1 MVLEDLR
8 EINGWLLNGKRRTRA
23 ELNNRYPTFDTSMV
37 LTDED
42 VLWQAEILEED
53 ESVRA
58 RVNRALSFLWEREE
72 ENIAVVAHGGLFK
85 KMIDGNFLVSS
96 DLDGK
101 FENCE
106 LKSCSFEMVDGKF
119 ELQELPV
126 C

>member
-1 MVLEDLR
+1 
-8 EINGWLLNGKRRTRA
+8 
-23 ELNNRYPTFDTSMV
+23 MV